1 MKNIIELKAV
11 NLDKLSIGEYSQFI
25 ERVVNLIVKATP
37 EKLFLEDELL
47 PKLQEKLVLL
57 TEVIGQSYASQE
69 TKQLNDLDKERNKLS
84 VFLLSSFRL
93 EKNSIEED
101 RKKAATEL
109 HNVSKNYIGLQT
121 FPMRQKT
128 QFINGMVNDLYKA
141 ENKRHIVTLGLLK
154 TLDLLDEK
162 NKEYQKLSEG
172 RSESQL
178 ANKVVSF
185 KKVKKETN
193 ELYRRLAKF
202 AFAGNLLHESAESA
216 TFVNMLNKLITE
228 TMTANKQ
235 RLAQALVSKNGTAK
249 QEPKTPIS
257 ENVM

>member
-1 MKNIIELKAV
+1 MKNLTELKAV

-37 EKLFLEDELL
+37 EKLFLEDDLL
-47 PKLQEKLVLL
+47 PALQEKLVLL

-69 TKQLNDLDKERNKLS
+69 TKQLNELDKERNKLA

-109 HNVSKNYIGLQT
+109 YNISKNYIGVQT

-128 QFINGMVNDLYKA
+128 QFINGMTNDLYKA
-141 ENKRHIVTLGLLK
+141 ENKKHIVTLGLLK

-162 NKEYQKLSEG
+162 NKAYQTLSEG

-185 KKVKKETN
+185 KEVKKETN
-193 ELYRRLAKF
+193 ALYRRLTKF
-202 AFAGNLLHESAESA
+202 AFAGNLLHESAESMN
-216 TFVNMLNKLITE
+216 FINLLNKLITE
-228 TMTANKQ
+228 TMAANKQ
-235 RLAQALVSKNGTAK
+235 RLSQALVSKNTPAK
-249 QEPKTPIS
+249 QEPKIPAS
-257 ENVM
+257 ESTM

>member
-109 HNVSKNYIGLQT
+109 HNVSKNYIGLQ
-121 FPMRQKT
+121 
-128 QFINGMVNDLYKA
+128 NGMVNDLYKD
-141 ENKRHIVTLGLLK
+141 ENKKHIVTLGLLK